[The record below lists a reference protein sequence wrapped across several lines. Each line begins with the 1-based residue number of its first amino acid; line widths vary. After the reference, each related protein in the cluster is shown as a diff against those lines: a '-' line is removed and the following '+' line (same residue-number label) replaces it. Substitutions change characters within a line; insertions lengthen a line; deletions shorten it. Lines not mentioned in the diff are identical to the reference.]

1 MNGVPNGEPP
11 GLWLSVSELAR
22 ARGLAKSSVSARVA
36 SLVDKGLIKT
46 RAGVKR
52 SKLINVAAFDRAIG
66 ETGDLAHAQA
76 PELDDAPLL
85 ATARPAAET
94 ASATY
99 TREQAREKSYAADLK
114 KLDLDERLGKLVT
127 VESVQAAA
135 VRLAETLVRQID
147 QIASRADD
155 IAAAVAKGG
164 VQGARGALKMAA
176 REIRESMA
184 RELERLADAAKAEHD
199 LQPDKPADV
208 DE

>member
-1 MNGVPNGEPP
+1 MSHAPNDEPP

-46 RAGVKR
+46 RAGVKQ

-66 ETGDLAHAQA
+66 EVGDLAHAQA
-76 PELDDAPLL
+76 PDLDDAPEM
-85 ATARPAAET
+85 ATARPATET

-127 VESVQAAA
+127 VESVQDGA
-135 VRLAETLVRQID
+135 VRLAETLVRQLD
-147 QIASRADD
+147 QMAGRADD
-155 IAAAVAKGG
+155 IAAAVAKDG
-164 VQGARGALKMAA
+164 VLGARGALKTVA

-184 RELERLADAAKAEHD
+184 RELERLADTAQAEHQAQD
-199 LQPDKPADV
+199 EPD
-208 DE
+208 